1 MGEEG
6 DGRGGEGVGGSP
18 GLPTISL
25 GGMGLGASTGVGVEA
40 GKVLVIVVG
49 LASVL
54 VYTLFFGILGS

>member
-6 DGRGGEGVGGSP
+6 DGRGGGGVGGSP
-18 GLPTISL
+18 GLPTVSL
-25 GGMGLGASTGVGVEA
+25 GGMRLGASTGVGVGV

-54 VYTLFFGILGS
+54 VCTLFFGILGS